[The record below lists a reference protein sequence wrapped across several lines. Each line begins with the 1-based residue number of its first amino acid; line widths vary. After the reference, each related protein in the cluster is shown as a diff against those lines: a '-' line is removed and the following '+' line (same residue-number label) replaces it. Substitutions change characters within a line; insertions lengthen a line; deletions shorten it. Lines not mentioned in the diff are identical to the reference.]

1 MYFSPKR
8 LFSNILLGVAC
19 LILFSSA
26 SHQGCNSRK
35 TGSDGPPSPATEVR
49 KPEFLQ
55 KKLLQR
61 YKEMDNVR
69 SLTAKARIY
78 SESEGMN
85 ISVNANIIWIRD
97 SILWLNAKKF
107 GIEAVRALVTTDSVF
122 VLNRLEKTYTAE
134 SLETLRIRYNLPDG
148 NAFDIIQR
156 TVLGLPAIT
165 DLNNIR
171 SDIAEERHRL
181 WADNGQYSA
190 EYQIEE
196 GSFLMKNERFI
207 QKRDQSTV
215 SIGFDRHQK
224 TEGTS
229 ALFSYLRRVEALSPD
244 TGTQRAEI
252 ELEDVKLN
260 TSPSYRFEI
269 PDHYTKK

>member
-1 MYFSPKR
+1 MIIFPKK
-8 LFSNILLGVAC
+8 LLSQLILGATC
-19 LILFSSA
+19 LILLSSA
-26 SHQGCNSRK
+26 SQQGCNSKK
-35 TGSDGPPSPATEVR
+35 TGIDGPPAPATEVR

-69 SLTAKARIY
+69 SITAKARIY

-85 ISVNANIIWIRD
+85 LSVNANIIWIRD

-134 SLETLRIRYNLPDG
+134 SLETLRIRYNLPEG

-165 DLNNIR
+165 DLKNIR

-181 WADNGQYSA
+181 WADNGQYAA

-215 SIGFDRHQK
+215 FIGFDRHQK
-224 TEGTS
+224 VDGTT
-229 ALFSYLRRVEALSPD
+229 ALFSYLRRVEAISPD
-244 TGTQRAEI
+244 TGAQRAEI

-260 TSPSYRFEI
+260 TSPTYRFEI

>member
-1 MYFSPKR
+1 MLLFPKK
-8 LFSNILLGVAC
+8 LFSNLLLGAACVILL
-19 LILFSSA
+19 SSA
-26 SHQGCNSRK
+26 SQQGCNSRK
-35 TGSDGPPSPATEVR
+35 TGAEGPPAPATEVR

-61 YKEMDNVR
+61 YKEMDNLR

-134 SLETLRIRYNLPDG
+134 ALETLRARYNLPEG

-165 DLNNIR
+165 DLNNVR

-181 WADNGQYSA
+181 WSDNGQYSA

-207 QKRDQSTV
+207 QKRDQSIV

-224 TEGTS
+224 IDGTS
-229 ALFSYLRRVEALSPD
+229 ALFSYLRRVEALSTD

-252 ELEDVKLN
+252 EFEDIKLN
-260 TSPSYRFEI
+260 TAPSYRFEI